1 MSNIDRLMGATALP
15 LIMGAAM
22 TATERRAGRF
32 LRAPDD
38 HPTGEA
44 APVAAPAPAP
54 APAGADPQA
63 DVQLVQQPKEVTAE
77 DLDKEFP
84 DLDKVSEPAAKD
96 PADPAPVAK
105 DPNEGDPAPKVE
117 EKAPAV
123 VEAERLAADA
133 RRDAEYWRA
142 EALKHKPAEAAPVE
156 GQPDPNAEPDPAKYE
171 FGEADAKYIADL
183 AKYEVRTEM
192 AKQAAQA
199 STNAEMARL
208 EANWQSQLAGVAE
221 RLPDFDEKVI
231 ATAKEGKWPCP
242 PIISIGIRD
251 SDVGADIAYH
261 LATNPTEAKRI
272 ASLDNWA
279 QVRAFGNLEGR
290 FQAEAAARATKAS
303 EPAPKKITEAPVPIS
318 QARGAGGKFAVAA
331 DTEDFAAFEA
341 YADGA
346 LKKAK

>member
-1 MSNIDRLMGATALP
+1 MNIATLMTGTAL
-15 LIMGAAM
+15 GAAM
-22 TATERRAGRF
+22 TANERRAGRF
-32 LRAPDD
+32 LRDD
-38 HPTGEA
+38 NGHSQGVA
-44 APVAAPAPAP
+44 APVAAPA
-54 APAGADPQA
+54 APAGADATA
-63 DVQLVQQPKEVTAE
+63 DVVPANQPNEVTAE
-77 DLDKEFP
+77 DLDNEFP
-84 DLDKVSEPAAKD
+84 DPDKVSEPAAKEPVTPD
-96 PADPAPVAK
+96 PK
-105 DPNEGDPAPKVE
+105 DPNEGDQKSKVE

-142 EALKHKPAEAAPVE
+142 EALKHKPAEAPAKVE
-156 GQPDPNAEPDPAKYE
+156 GQPDPDAVPDPEKYE

-192 AKQAAQA
+192 AKQAGIA

-208 EANWQSQLAGVAE
+208 EANWQTQLAGVAE
-221 RLPDFDEKVI
+221 RYPDFEEKVI

-242 PIISIGIRD
+242 PIVSIGIRD

-261 LATNPTEAKRI
+261 LASNPAEAKRI
-272 ASLDNWA
+272 ATLDNWA

-303 EPAPKKITEAPVPIS
+303 EPAAKKITEAPVPIS
-318 QARGAGGKFAVAA
+318 QARGAGGKFTVAP
-331 DTEDFAAFEA
+331 DTEDFAAFDT
-341 YADGA
+341 YADGV